1 MSRDQAIALQPGD
14 RVRLSQKPT
23 TKPKYYVT
31 SITMAT
37 TKKIQKIT
45 SVDEDV
51 KKLELLG
58 TVCGNVK

>member
-1 MSRDQAIALQPGD
+1 MTERDS
-14 RVRLSQKPT
+14 VSTTTT